1 MAQGEVNSAPKRE
14 GNKSSSTTRA
24 SRQYPS
30 GKVYLNS
37 LLRAITKE
45 KKHLP
50 AWHLVMSRSCLPAGR
65 GRVLGRGSSQPRTPR
80 GHLTAQFQ
88 HTKETN
94 DPICSPCDQQ
104 VAVVVEGCAVNS
116 DGLGLQ
122 GELQLEGK
130 VCVSAQKPQMEL
142 GC

>member
-1 MAQGEVNSAPKRE
+1 MAQGEVNSAPKQE

-24 SRQYPS
+24 SRQYPP

-37 LLRAITKE
+37 LLRVIMKE
-45 KKHLP
+45 RKQLP
-50 AWHLVMSRSCLPAGR
+50 AWHWSCHTAASLLAGQ
-65 GRVLGRGSSQPRTPR
+65 GCWGRGSSQPRTPR

-94 DPICSPCDQQ
+94 DPICSPRDQQ

-116 DGLGLQ
+116 NGLRLQ

-130 VCVSAQKPQMEL
+130 VCVNAQKPQMAL